1 MPQDNYWSGR
11 LNSTSLIFRLDLEMP
26 SSTKPLLILWPNLLE
41 PHGGGSNGTIGAF
54 YVEYFGRWFVKR
66 NLFVCR
72 SYFGEFHSTQAQAQ
86 LCHKVWIQSLEQC
99 CWIRSTLAGLWLAR
113 KMQVKKLLISCDSQL
128 VVSQVNRSF
137 IARNNN
143 MTAYL
148 KLVMNV
154 LIGFEKFEL
163 IQILHLENIYANAL
177 SKLASRKV
185 PNFSK

>member
-1 MPQDNYWSGR
+1 
-11 LNSTSLIFRLDLEMP
+11 
-26 SSTKPLLILWPNLLE
+26 
-41 PHGGGSNGTIGAF
+41 
-54 YVEYFGRWFVKR
+54 
-66 NLFVCR
+66 
-72 SYFGEFHSTQAQAQ
+72 
-86 LCHKVWIQSLEQC
+86 
-99 CWIRSTLAGLWLAR
+99 
-113 KMQVKKLLISCDSQL
+113 MQVKKLLISCDSQL